1 MSIIDSGYSI
11 EKRTEVE
18 KLNKIC
24 FSSGD
29 RDMQVTSPG
38 MIFRLQ
44 IRAIYQKL
52 AYSWAELRQDLP
64 FLYSRF
70 IQIINDENPLHLL
83 IFAI

>member
-1 MSIIDSGYSI
+1 
-11 EKRTEVE
+11 
-18 KLNKIC
+18 
-24 FSSGD
+24 
-29 RDMQVTSPG
+29 MQVTSPG
-38 MIFRLQ
+38 VIFRLQ

-52 AYSWAELRQDLP
+52 AYSWAELTQDLP